1 MPELPEVET
10 IKRELSPHL
19 TGRRIAGTTVLW
31 PGTVRGASPSQF
43 IDSLHGRK
51 IESVGRRG
59 KYLVICLDDGHDLLV
74 HLKMTGSLIVGGP
87 SDEPGKYARVIFTL
101 DNGATVFFRDPRK
114 FGKMQLVARG
124 EVTSQL
130 GIEPLSDDFTVE
142 QLKELLAKRKTSV
155 KPVLLDQNLIA
166 GIGNMYADES
176 LFEAGIHPLRPA
188 DSLSETEV
196 ARLHDAIRSV
206 LQRAI
211 ESKGAS
217 IANYFRPDGSAGW
230 AHQTFKV
237 AHRRGERCQC
247 HSNIERIVV
256 RGRGT
261 YFCPACQK

>member
-1 MPELPEVET
+1 
-10 IKRELSPHL
+10 
-19 TGRRIAGTTVLW
+19 
-31 PGTVRGASPSQF
+31 
-43 IDSLHGRK
+43 
-51 IESVGRRG
+51 
-59 KYLVICLDDGHDLLV
+59 
-74 HLKMTGSLIVGGP
+74 SLIVGGP

-130 GIEPLSDDFTVE
+130 GIEPL
-142 QLKELLAKRKTSV
+142 
-155 KPVLLDQNLIA
+155 LLDQNLIA